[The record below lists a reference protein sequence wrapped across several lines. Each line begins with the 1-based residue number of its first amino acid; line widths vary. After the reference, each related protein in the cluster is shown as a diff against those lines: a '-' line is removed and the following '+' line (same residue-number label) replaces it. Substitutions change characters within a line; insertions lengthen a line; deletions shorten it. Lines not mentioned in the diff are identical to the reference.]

1 MEFIGQ
7 AEDSGGKRD
16 VEKRL
21 RKRGESKIDNK
32 DNTMAGDSIRSIL
45 YRGEEIEMTD
55 ESILQVVFANHL
67 VDICS
72 SDRSI
77 LGSR

>member
-1 MEFIGQ
+1 
-7 AEDSGGKRD
+7 
-16 VEKRL
+16 
-21 RKRGESKIDNK
+21 
-32 DNTMAGDSIRSIL
+32 MAGDSIRSIL
-45 YRGEEIEMTD
+45 YRSEEIEMTD